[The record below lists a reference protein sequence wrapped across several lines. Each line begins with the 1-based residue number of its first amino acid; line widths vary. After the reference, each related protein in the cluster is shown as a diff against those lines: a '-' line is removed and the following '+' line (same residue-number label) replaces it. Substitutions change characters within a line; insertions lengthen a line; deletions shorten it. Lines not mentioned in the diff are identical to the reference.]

1 MASHGELRLIG
12 ENYDPGFI
20 GMMKEDDG
28 YGSSDDF
35 EGALGNDQDTA
46 DNGRPPK
53 KKKKF
58 HRHNPHQI
66 HELESYACLSFP
78 SFKDYLFI
86 FLYFVHQILMGLL
99 HLIFSFFKECP
110 HPDEKQRRELSRR
123 LALESKQIKFWFQN
137 RRTQMKTQLE
147 RHENVFLKQEN
158 DKLRAENDLLRQA
171 IASAI
176 CNNCGVPA
184 VPDEISYEPS
194 HLMIENSRLK
204 DELNRA
210 RALTNKFL
218 GRHLSS
224 SSANASPSPSQ
235 GLNSNVEVVVR
246 RTGFC
251 GLNNGSISLPM
262 GFEFG
267 HGATM
272 PLMNPSF
279 AYEMPYD
286 KSALV
291 DVALAAMDELIK
303 MAQMGNPL
311 WIKGFGDGMETLN
324 LEEYKRTFSS
334 FIGMKPSG
342 FTTEATRETAMV
354 PLRGLALVDTLMD
367 ANRWAEMFPC
377 MISRA
382 VTIDVLSS
390 GKGVTRDNA
399 LQLMEAEFQVL
410 SPLVPIRQIQ
420 FIRFCKQHSDSVWA
434 IVDVSINLSNAANAL
449 MFANCR
455 RLPSGCVIQD
465 MDNKYSKVTW
475 VEHSEYDESTV
486 HHLFRPLLSSGFG
499 FGAQRW
505 IATLRRQYS
514 SLAQLMSP
522 DIHGEDINTV
532 GKKSML
538 KLAQR
543 MAYNF
548 SAGIGA
554 SSVNKWDKLNV
565 GNVGEDVRVMTRK
578 NVNDPGEPL
587 GIVLSA
593 ATSVWMPITQQT
605 LFGFLRNERMRNQW
619 DILSSGRPMQAMFSV
634 AKGPGQGNCV
644 SILRG
649 AAVNGS
655 DTNMLILQETW
666 SDACGA
672 LIVYA
677 PVDASSIRVVMN
689 GGDSSHVALLPSGFA
704 ILPGVQTDGPSMQ
717 PDIDENTSD
726 GCILTV
732 GFQILV
738 NSVPTAK
745 LTVESVE
752 TVNHLLTC
760 TVEKIKAALSV
771 TQLGSVE

>member
-1 MASHGELRLIG
+1 MGVDNRTAFLHSKRMASHGELRLIG

-66 HELESYACLSFP
+66 HELE
-78 SFKDYLFI
+78 
-86 FLYFVHQILMGLL
+86 
-99 HLIFSFFKECP
+99 SFFKECP

-194 HLMIENSRLK
+194 QLMIENSRLK

-224 SSANASPSPSQ
+224 SSANPSPSPSQ

-303 MAQMGNPL
+303 MAQMGNP
-311 WIKGFGDGMETLN
+311 FGSKAL
-324 LEEYKRTFSS
+324 EYKRTFSS